1 VNALV
6 IHNPSAGKY
15 TDRAALESALD
26 VWRRAGWRVQLVET
40 DAGGDATRI
49 AAHAAHANCDVVF
62 AVGGD
67 GTVNEVLNGLLH
79 TNAALGVLPYGTANV
94 WAKEMGLPL
103 NDLAGAARL
112 QLDAPPMVI
121 DVGEARGTAKNAA
134 FGPRAFVLWCSVGF
148 DAQITHEIEPQ
159 RALKRRLGASMFWL
173 VGLRAAFTFRGRR
186 VKITIDGK
194 TRRRRV
200 LMAVA
205 SNAQLYGGLVR
216 LSPDARVDD
225 GELNLVLFLGTG
237 ALTTGWHL
245 VRVFLG
251 LHHRAPDVEHHIA
264 RSISVRGP
272 RLPVQLD
279 GEPMGT
285 TPVEITIRPKAL
297 RVLVP
302 PHANRALFSNWNLTA
317 EHAEK
322 IS

>member
-1 VNALV
+1 M
-6 IHNPSAGKY
+6 Y
-15 TDRAALESALD
+15 TDRAALESALN
-26 VWRRAGWRVQLVET
+26 VWRGAGWCVQLVET

-49 AAHAAHANCDVVF
+49 AEQAARTNCDAVF

-67 GTVNEVLNGLLH
+67 GTVNEVLNGLLDS
-79 TNAALGVLPYGTANV
+79 NAALGVLPYGTANV

-112 QLDAPPMVI
+112 QLDAQPTVI
-121 DVGEARGTAKNAA
+121 DVGEARGEK
-134 FGPRAFVLWCSVGF
+134 FGPRAFVLWCSIGF

-173 VGLRAAFTFRGRR
+173 VGLRAAFTFRGQRA
-186 VKITIDGK
+186 KITIDGK

-225 GELNLVLFLGTG
+225 GDLNLAVFLGTG

-251 LHHRAPDVEHHIA
+251 LHRRAPDVEHHTA

-285 TPVEITIRPKAL
+285 TPVEITIRPDAL

-317 EHAEK
+317 ESAEK
-322 IS
+322 IY